1 LGDLDT
7 AEGMAAQRLLAKT
20 RPWTEKMYDWSD
32 KKCID
37 WIKADDS
44 NHILYI
50 EYDYHQIGKDEKWFR
65 DIANEIG
72 DPLTVRREILLQ
84 RLKGSGNSPYA
95 REDIDYII
103 DVCKRPIKKVY
114 LKEYYELDIYE
125 EFDKSIPY
133 IVGVDCSTGT
143 LGDNNAMTIIDPYKV
158 EPVAEFK
165 CSYIGETLY
174 ELVIR
179 ELVEQ
184 YIPNAIICIERNN
197 VGDGIIDHLMY
208 SPIAGN
214 LYFDKSR
221 DLQEEK
227 MHSNETVQSML
238 KNNAQKKKFYGVY
251 TQGNSRET
259 MFAILSRHVSE
270 FKDKFICQNIVDD
283 LSRLVKKPSGKIEA
297 GAGFHDDSIMSY
309 LIGLY
314 VYYHG
319 DNLETFGLYKGE
331 VIENANNDGLHR
343 PDDAYTKN
351 ISTEAARDIHDT
363 MMKEAN
369 KDMYAEELRKAIA
382 QSQKESMMLYKKNL
396 IDSELYDNTA
406 DYMIDGS
413 DENMGSIDLDLFNT
427 LNNF

>member
-1 LGDLDT
+1 
-7 AEGMAAQRLLAKT
+7 
-20 RPWTEKMYDWSD
+20 
-32 KKCID
+32 
-37 WIKADDS
+37 
-44 NHILYI
+44 
-50 EYDYHQIGKDEKWFR
+50 
-65 DIANEIG
+65 
-72 DPLTVRREILLQ
+72 
-84 RLKGSGNSPYA
+84 
-95 REDIDYII
+95 
-103 DVCKRPIKKVY
+103 
-114 LKEYYELDIYE
+114 
-125 EFDKSIPY
+125 
-133 IVGVDCSTGT
+133 
-143 LGDNNAMTIIDPYKV
+143 MTIIDPYKV

-297 GAGFHDDSIMSY
+297 GAGS
-309 LIGLY
+309 
-314 VYYHG
+314 
-319 DNLETFGLYKGE
+319 
-331 VIENANNDGLHR
+331 
-343 PDDAYTKN
+343 TKN
-351 ISTEAARDIHDT
+351 IAA
-363 MMKEAN
+363 
-369 KDMYAEELRKAIA
+369 
-382 QSQKESMMLYKKNL
+382 
-396 IDSELYDNTA
+396 
-406 DYMIDGS
+406 
-413 DENMGSIDLDLFNT
+413 
-427 LNNF
+427 